1 MGTYK
6 ALFSSSLWNGAWG
19 LVYGKYSKQNELV
32 NEQMNEGYF
41 IALESGH
48 TVCE

>member
-1 MGTYK
+1 MYG
-6 ALFSSSLWNGAWG
+6 AVFSSSLWNMVWG

-41 IALESGH
+41 IAPESGH
-48 TVCE
+48 TVYE